1 MSPEAEVAR
10 DAHRSIGGDPN
21 RALVR
26 CASRRDLIAAGYPDD
41 VEVAAEISPPIW
53 DRRAPVACP
62 DASDAVPV
70 MIDAGFVCVRSS

>member
-26 CASRRDLIAAGYPDD
+26 CASARDLIAAGYPDD
-41 VEVAAEISPPIW
+41 VEVAAE
-53 DRRAPVACP
+53 A

-70 MIDAGFVCVRSS
+70 MIDAGFACVRPS